1 MSKLDT
7 LQNGLAE
14 MGRAE
19 GSARQN
25 FNLIILG
32 TCYVTKMIQ
41 IGNTDHDFKRVMAEV
56 AFNSLGRVLPP
67 VRRILR
73 QLEKWVSGKTGLTVT
88 LSWDAM
94 PLIMCD
100 IKDC

>member
-1 MSKLDT
+1 
-7 LQNGLAE
+7 
-14 MGRAE
+14 
-19 GSARQN
+19 
-25 FNLIILG
+25 
-32 TCYVTKMIQ
+32 
-41 IGNTDHDFKRVMAEV
+41 MAEV

-67 VRRILR
+67 VRRMLR

-88 LSWDAM
+88 LPWDAM